1 MTNKKYCVIICVD
14 YKSTKRIGRR
24 DDMTNTSKFE
34 AVLILKGKTKTD
46 IAKVI
51 NRSLQTVYNKIN
63 NIVDFKSK
71 EIVAICEYLELTD
84 EEREEIFFAK

>member
-1 MTNKKYCVIICVD
+1 
-14 YKSTKRIGRR
+14 
-24 DDMTNTSKFE
+24 MTNTSKFE

>member
-1 MTNKKYCVIICVD
+1 
-14 YKSTKRIGRR
+14 
-24 DDMTNTSKFE
+24 MTNTSKFE

-51 NRSLQTVYNKIN
+51 KRSLQTVYNKIN